1 MTSIKLDSRL
11 MTAASMVRKGSS
23 VIDIGTDHGYLPCW
37 LVQNKIAKKAIAGDV
52 RPMPLQSAVNT
63 IKLCGLED
71 KISAVLSDGLE
82 NIPENDGD
90 TIILAG
96 MGGILISD
104 ILSKKQWIKKDNI
117 EIIAQPMT
125 HCEKAREYFIENGFE
140 IKEEKGCFSQG
151 HYYCVIRAVYSGK
164 VQIYEKGYI
173 YYGKLKDNEDEFSK
187 EYLKGQL
194 NRLKKRYNALKEN
207 SLELKECE
215 YLSEVIK
222 DFERNTNL
230 GVTAKM

>member
-1 MTSIKLDSRL
+1 MISIKLDCRL
-11 MTAASMVRKGSS
+11 ETIASMVRTGSS

-37 LVQNKIAKKAIAGDV
+37 LIQNKIAKKAIAGDV

-63 IKLCGLED
+63 IKLSGLED
-71 KISAVLSDGLE
+71 KISAVLSDGLH
-82 NIPENDGD
+82 NIPENSGD

-96 MGGILISD
+96 MGGMLIAE
-104 ILSKKQWIKKDNI
+104 ILSKKDWIKKENI

-125 HCEKAREYFIENGFE
+125 HAEKTREYFIDNGFE
-140 IKEEKGCFSQG
+140 IKEEKGCFSSG

-164 VQIYEKGYI
+164 VQTHEKGYI

-194 NRLKKRYNALKEN
+194 KRLQKRYYALKEN
-207 SLELKECE
+207 SLDPNECE
-215 YLSEVIK
+215 YLSEIIE
-222 DFERNTNL
+222 DFQKNT
-230 GVTAKM
+230 KI